1 MAPIVT
7 CWKFVK
13 WSTGLVIWC
22 KDVQGRCHSGVVGVG
37 GWFWWNKVFNGQI
50 SSRKAWADQLAKL
63 GFVEVQS
70 DIHVRESWLEQL
82 LGIR

>member
-22 KDVQGRCHSGVVGVG
+22 KDVQGRCHPGVVGWVAG
-37 GWFWWNKVFNGQI
+37 LGEIRFLNGKI
-50 SSRKAWADQLAKL
+50 SSGKAWADQLAKL

-70 DIHVRESWLEQL
+70 DIHVLESWLEQL